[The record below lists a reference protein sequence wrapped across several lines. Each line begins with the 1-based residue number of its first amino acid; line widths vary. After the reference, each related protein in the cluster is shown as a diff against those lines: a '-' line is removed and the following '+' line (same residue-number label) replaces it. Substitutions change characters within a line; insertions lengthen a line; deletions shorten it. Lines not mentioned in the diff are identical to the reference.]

1 MYFSTV
7 VKLIVD
13 DHSAQPLSGV
23 KVSLHDR
30 DTFTPDDQLGTQV
43 TDANGEAS
51 FEYTSDDF
59 VGIDDRLTGEMPDL
73 YVTVEGHDGETI
85 HSSRAETVPN
95 LPQKELTVRLS
106 RELVIQH
113 NLAAGA

>member
-7 VKLIVD
+7 VKLVVD
-13 DHSAQPLSGV
+13 EPSAQPLSGV

-30 DTFTPDDQLGTQV
+30 DTFSPDDNLGTAV
-43 TDANGEAS
+43 TNANGEAR

-59 VGIDDRLTGEMPDL
+59 VDLDDRLTGEMPDL
-73 YVTVEGHDGETI
+73 YVTVEGPNGDTIHTSRSETI
-85 HSSRAETVPN
+85 AN

-106 RELVIQH
+106 RDLVTQH
-113 NLAAGA
+113 NLLAGA